1 MEEQNVLTG
10 NIICLNQIKSDIK
23 EHNIA
28 KEKIEPIKVAVKD
41 LEKNIESLEKV
52 VKDEIES
59 TLKTRREA
67 VELGFDKE
75 IEIDREKL
83 KKSQAD
89 RDKAKLKGVKE
100 RISVETSSLRED
112 NKGMKEEIKVAFKSN
127 KIPTFC
133 NTRLFLALFMTKG
146 VKDILI
152 CILTFLISFL
162 AVPTAIYYF
171 VPNMPDW
178 SLIVIY
184 IVLVAVVLT
193 TYKLISERIKFPHLE
208 VIQGLIKTKDRIS
221 ENKRKISKI
230 VHAIKKDKN
239 EEMYG
244 LDRFDEKIN
253 ILISDIEKFE
263 AKKSL
268 ALEDFNNLVKPN
280 IIAEIEGKDRDRIKA
295 MKVESEKKH
304 SLLTEM
310 EDKVKDQR
318 IYIASNYE
326 AYLGNEFATPDKL
339 EALAE
344 IMNTGGADTIGKA
357 IAVYNT
363 KKQQKS

>member
-1 MEEQNVLTG
+1 MEEQNILTG
-10 NIICLNQIKSDIK
+10 DVICLNQIKSDIK

-28 KEKIEPIKVAVKD
+28 KEKIEPIKVTVKE
-41 LEKNIESLEKV
+41 LEKHIESSEKV

-67 VELGFDKE
+67 VESGFNKE
-75 IEIDREKL
+75 IESDQEKL
-83 KKSQAD
+83 KKIQSD

-112 NKGMKEEIKVAFKSN
+112 NKGMKDEIKTAFKSN
-127 KIPTFC
+127 KIPRFC

-146 VKDILI
+146 IKDIFI
-152 CILTFLISFL
+152 CIITFLITFL
-162 AVPTAIYYF
+162 ALPSAIYYF

-184 IVLVAVVLT
+184 IVLVAIVFT
-193 TYKLISERIKFPHLE
+193 IYMLISEKIKFPHIE
-208 VIQGLIKTKDRIS
+208 VIQGLIKIKGKIS

-230 VHAIKKDKN
+230 EHAIKKDKN

-244 LDRFDEKIN
+244 LDRFDAKIN
-253 ILISDIEKFE
+253 VIISDIEKFE

-280 IIAEIEGKDRDRIKA
+280 IIAEIDGKDKDHIIALKD
-295 MKVESEKKH
+295 ELEKKR

-310 EDKVKDQR
+310 EDKVKEQR

-326 AYLGNEFATPDKL
+326 AYLGNEFVTPDKL

-344 IMNTGGADTIGKA
+344 IMNTGGAETIGKA
-357 IAVYNT
+357 IAIYNT
-363 KKQQKS
+363 KK

>member
-1 MEEQNVLTG
+1 MEEQNILTG
-10 NIICLNQIKSDIK
+10 NIICLNQIRSDIK

-28 KEKIEPIKVAVKD
+28 KEKIEPIKVTVKD
-41 LEKNIESLEKV
+41 LEKHIESSEKA

-67 VELGFDKE
+67 VESGFNKE
-75 IEIDREKL
+75 IEGDQDKL
-83 KKSQAD
+83 KKIQSD
-89 RDKAKLKGVKE
+89 RDKAKSKGVKE

-112 NKGMKEEIKVAFKSN
+112 NNGMKDEIKAAFKSN
-127 KIPTFC
+127 KIPAFC

-146 VKDILI
+146 IKDMFI
-152 CILTFLISFL
+152 CVLTFLISFL
-162 AVPTAIYYF
+162 AVPSAIYYF
-171 VPNMPDW
+171 VPNLPDW

-184 IVLVAVVLT
+184 VVIVAIVFTA
-193 TYKLISERIKFPHLE
+193 YKLISEKIKFPHLE
-208 VIQGLIKTKDRIS
+208 VIQGLVKTKDRIT
-221 ENKRKISKI
+221 ENKRKIRKI

-253 ILISDIEKFE
+253 IIISDIEKFE
-263 AKKSL
+263 AKRSL

-280 IIAEIEGKDRDRIKA
+280 IIAEIEGKDRDRIIALKINL
-295 MKVESEKKH
+295 KKQQ
-304 SLLTEM
+304 SFLSEM

-318 IYIASNYE
+318 IFIASNYE

-344 IMNTGGADTIGKA
+344 IMNTGGAETIGKA

-363 KKQQKS
+363 KK